1 MDSVH
6 QIRVWMP
13 EIEPVVW
20 RRIHVYSHTTMY
32 GLHAVIQVAMGWDD
46 SHLWSFGA
54 RWDHY
59 GHNGEEAS
67 AYTVAQVLPEVGSSA
82 GYVYDFGDH
91 WVHHLEVEKIHRP
104 APKTQYPRCSAGR
117 RACPPEDCG
126 GPLGYER
133 TLRAIRSR
141 KGPRYRDLREWGLH
155 KYNPAHFDRDEV
167 NRQLSD
173 DPKQC
178 RYQMPAPWQEDV
190 LDLSSRRY
198 PGQPDPPTG
207 QGVDHPEDEPE
218 EEPAEPEPADEVVNA
233 LTTEPP
239 PSVTDA
245 VDAVLDALDKVDQ
258 ARARLGAALRAEQQ
272 KTGAS
277 ANELAARVRG
287 AMSRPLVLRALRHKD
302 DVPADEQQPAGTPHP
317 RAE

>member
-1 MDSVH
+1 METVH
-6 QIRVWMP
+6 QLRVSMP
-13 EIEPVVW
+13 DIEPVVW
-20 RRIHVYSHTTMY
+20 RRIHIYSHTTMY

-46 SHLWSFGA
+46 AHLWEFGA
-54 RWDHY
+54 RWESY
-59 GHNGEEAS
+59 GHNGREAS
-67 AYTVAQVLPEVGSSA
+67 AYTVAQVLPEVGSGA

-104 APKTQYPRCSAGR
+104 APNTRYPRCSAGR

-133 TLRAIRSR
+133 TLRAIRAR
-141 KGPRYRDLREWGLH
+141 KGARYRELREWGLH

-167 NRQLSD
+167 NRALA
-173 DPKQC
+173 DPQSVG
-178 RYQMPAPWQEDV
+178 YSEPAPWQRKV
-190 LDLSSRRY
+190 LDLSAYRY
-198 PGQPDPPTG
+198 PGEPTTG
-207 QGVDHPEDEPE
+207 GKGVDHHPAEPE
-218 EEPAEPEPADEVVNA
+218 EEPATPEPAAEVVNT

-245 VDAVLDALDKVDQ
+245 VDAVLDALDKVDE
-258 ARARLGAALRAEQQ
+258 ARARLGAALRAEQA

-277 ANELAARVRG
+277 ANALAERVSG
-287 AMSRPLVLRALRHKD
+287 AMSRPLVLRALRQKD
-302 DVPADEQQPAGTPHP
+302 GVLANEQQPPGTPQP